1 MFEDIR
7 RASLPESMPRLGDG
21 GEGIVYAL
29 DAAHRYEGR
38 PCAYKEYKPHATI
51 HEADLRAM
59 VAFLGKLNEDQ
70 RDWLLRRAA
79 WPTRIVVD
87 DAGAVTGF
95 IMPLIPEAFFGDF
108 SVGQNVRR
116 SQKEVQLLLND
127 PAFIAKRGIA
137 LDEGAKYAF
146 LADVA
151 DMLRVLHGAGIVIGD
166 LSARNILFN
175 IGGTPASF
183 LIDCDSMRM
192 PEGDNPALVQ
202 TPGWEAPQAETEAT
216 IATDLYKLGLLVLR
230 LLTGQQMT
238 RDTALPAPGVPMGL
252 HLLLTRAI
260 DGSPGDRPGAG
271 EWCHEL
277 RAVLRESR
285 TTVRDAGPGRGTAD
299 PSAIPT
305 AEHDALSGMRVHRR
319 IAAPGRTAP
328 APRARG
334 PETPAPA
341 QWAAPATGHRPPA
354 IDLRGRWDEWLIL
367 PGAVVAYTVL
377 LLIYNEYLAY
387 HFGYNALLAFHLVII
402 PAIAYA
408 AAKALL
414 EHRIRGKTNTPPD
427 TIRDALFAPGSRAE
441 WIPLAA
447 YIALLFIVS
456 LEGFGG
462 LAMLLVFFLTLLALY
477 LLMDRR
483 LRPKRRE
490 PVDAGM

>member
-7 RASLPESMPRLGDG
+7 RASLPVSMPRLGDG
-21 GEGIVYAL
+21 GEGVVYAL

-38 PCAYKEYKPHATI
+38 PCAYKEYKPQATI
-51 HEADLRAM
+51 HEAHLRAM
-59 VAFLGKLNEDQ
+59 VAFLGKLNDRQ
-70 RDWLLRRAA
+70 RDWLLQRTA

-87 DAGAVTGF
+87 GGRVTGI

-137 LDEGAKYAF
+137 LDDTAKYAF

-183 LIDCDSMRM
+183 LIDCDSMHM

-216 IATDLYKLGLLVLR
+216 TANDLYKLGLLVLR

-238 RDTALPAPGVPMGL
+238 RDTALLTPETPMRVR
-252 HLLLTRAI
+252 LLAARAI

-271 EWCHEL
+271 EWCREL

-285 TTVRDAGPGRGTAD
+285 TTVRDAGPGLATAD

-367 PGAVVAYTVL
+367 PGAVVAYMVL
-377 LLIYNEYLAY
+377 LLIFDEHLEHY
-387 HFGYNALLAFHLVII
+387 FGYDDRPAFYLVII

-414 EHRIRGKTNTPPD
+414 EYRIRGKTDTPPA
-427 TIRDALFAPGSRAE
+427 TMSDALFAPGSRTE

-447 YIALLFIVS
+447 YIALSYIVL
-456 LEGFGG
+456 LEGPGG

-490 PVDAGM
+490 PVDAGI